1 MSKKLPEHLTK
12 GGPGDQYLGGGK
24 VDTSKW
30 FGDNRMNLS
39 GLDKRIKD
47 QEIYFCAAPFQ
58 LLYTDVKGDY
68 GPCSWADTDIFK
80 TNIKDVSIKDWF
92 ENDKKL
98 NQLRTE
104 MTTPGSDLKLTKKSC
119 KSCIKQEK
127 EYGRSRR
134 QASLKIQTND
144 VGIWPGIRKAV
155 EAFQHTGRGHIE
167 HKIFEVQIKAFG
179 NQCNLDCYMC
189 HTYDSSTR
197 TTTLNSK
204 ELEGQTVMNDYTVKH
219 GNDMKKL
226 IASVKG
232 ATLED
237 IVSQIAEIAPWIYNL
252 KLIGGEPLVMKQ
264 YYKLLDA
271 MVKSKYANQ
280 MFVKFQTNM
289 SVLGKGKYKITD
301 YIKHFR
307 LFEFTVS
314 LDGIGKYDEY
324 IRRRSNWED
333 IVKNIKTVKQYPNV
347 QINVNGTISFLSVLR
362 FHQLIEWFDNN
373 KELFKQINWSN
384 IRGPAKLCANVLPD
398 ELKKEL
404 IERYENFPD
413 IQNVLKEDNGGLSYL
428 DTIDYLLKIDKYY
441 EGTKWEANLFDV
453 YPELKK
459 YNGEKRV
466 KKIYSVALNLH
477 DHNTYDG
484 VYHNQ
489 RERHTRFKHNLP
501 YHTEAYNHQ
510 SDILNVSDYRLN
522 DEFVE
527 EYWDKNKRD
536 GTNGILAFTYTF
548 GGIRKCKD
556 KLPQDVFDY
565 DPKKLWD
572 YYLKDDLYFI
582 DHHQSHA
589 AYAFLNSGYK
599 QSDILAIDGIGSKF
613 RCVFFDKDG
622 NLHDLSD
629 KLPIGW
635 LWNHMSGL
643 TGFGTLGASKLM
655 GKVGYGKHSDYY
667 YTVFDVILGGEITE
681 KKQEHF
687 KEIDVAKH
695 GIDDLAYT
703 LQEFTLDKI
712 REHVYPLKTCDNL
725 CIAGGVAYNGYMNE
739 EFTKHYENVFVP
751 PAVGDEGQAIG
762 TYMHADYMLNKNIHQ
777 SNLYAGKEY
786 ELDFS
791 FDAVTEKVDYKE
803 VAQAIAD
810 GKIVGWFQGKSES
823 GNRALGNRSILADPR
838 NPNIKNIINHTIKM
852 REDFRPFAPVVLEEN
867 YKEYFDTRGG
877 PSPYMSRICKVK
889 TDKVPGITH
898 VDNTARIQTINRKD
912 NEKFYDIVNEFY
924 KITGIPMLLNTSFNC
939 QEPIVET
946 PQQAIRTFKRTA
958 LDMLIINNF
967 IVRKND

>member
-1 MSKKLPEHLTK
+1 MNKLPKHLTK
-12 GGPGDQYLGGGK
+12 GGPGDKYLGDGK
-24 VDTSKW
+24 VDTSQW
-30 FGDNRMNLS
+30 FKKPGIDVGPLE
-39 GLDKRIKD
+39 KQIQD
-47 QEIYFCAAPFQ
+47 QDIFFCGAPFQ
-58 LLYTDVKGDY
+58 LLYTDVTGSY
-68 GPCSWADTDIFK
+68 APCSWAQHKPF
-80 TNIKDVSIKDWF
+80 NSHIKNVSIKDWF
-92 ENDKKL
+92 ENDPKL
-98 NQLRTE
+98 NQLREE
-104 MTTPGSDLKLTKKSC
+104 MVTPGSNLELARVSC

-134 QASLKIQTND
+134 QASLKIQSND
-144 VGIWPGIRKAV
+144 DGIWAGIRKAV
-155 EAFQHTGRGHIE
+155 NRYKETKTGHI
-167 HKIFEVQIKAFG
+167 KDRIFEVQIKAFG

-204 ELEGQTVMNDYTVKH
+204 ELEGQTVMNVWTLKH
-219 GNDMKKL
+219 GNDLKVNS
-226 IASVKG
+226 IKG
-232 ATLED
+232 APLQD
-237 IVSQIAEIAPWIYNL
+237 IIDQIADIAPYIYNL

-264 YYKLLDA
+264 YYQLLDA
-271 MVKSKYANQ
+271 IIKTGHARHMKL
-280 MFVKFQTNM
+280 KFQTNM
-289 SVLGKGKYKITD
+289 SVLGQGKYKITD
-301 YIKHFR
+301 YIRHFQ

-314 LDGIGKYDEY
+314 LDGIGKTDEY

-333 IVKNIKTVKQYPNV
+333 IVKNIKAVKQYPNV

-362 FHQLIEWFDNN
+362 FYELINWFDEN
-373 KELFKQINWSN
+373 KKLFKQINWSN

-404 IERYENFPD
+404 ISKYENFPD
-413 IQNVLKEDNGGLSYL
+413 IQNVLKQDNNGLSYL

-453 YPELKK
+453 FPELKK

-466 KKIYSVALNLH
+466 KKIYSIALNLH

-484 VYHNQ
+484 VFHNQ
-489 RERHTRFKHNLP
+489 RERYTRFKHNLP
-501 YHTEAYNHQ
+501 YHAEAYNHQ
-510 SDILNVSDYRLN
+510 SDILNPGDYRLN
-522 DEFVE
+522 NEFVR
-527 EYWDKNKRD
+527 EYWDTNKRD
-536 GTNGILAFTYTF
+536 GTNGILAFTYTY
-548 GGIRKCKD
+548 GGIRMCKD
-556 KLPQDVFDY
+556 MLPQDIFNY

-572 YYLKDDLYFI
+572 YYLKNDLYFI

-613 RCVFFDKDG
+613 RCVFFDKDD
-622 NLHDLSD
+622 NLIDLSD

-667 YTVFDVILGGEITE
+667 YNVFETILAGEITE

-687 KEIDVAKH
+687 KEIRLDSVE
-695 GIDDLAYT
+695 DLAYT

-712 REHVYPLKTCDNL
+712 KEHVYPLKTCDNL

-762 TYMHADYMLNKNIHQ
+762 TYMHADYMLNKNIHK
-777 SNLYAGKEY
+777 SETFAGKEY
-786 ELDFS
+786 EHNIG
-791 FDAVTEKVDYKE
+791 EKADYKMI
-803 VAQAIAD
+803 AQSIAD

-838 NPNIKNIINHTIKM
+838 NPNIKEIINDTIKL
-852 REDFRPFAPVVLEEN
+852 REDFRPFAPAVLEEH
-867 YKEYFDTRGG
+867 YKEYFDTRL

-898 VDNTARIQTINRKD
+898 IDNTARIQTVNKEF
-912 NEKFYDIVNEFY
+912 NEKFYNIINEFY

-939 QEPIVET
+939 REPIVET
-946 PQQAIRTFKRTA
+946 PEHAIRTFKRTA
-958 LDMLIINNF
+958 LDILVINDRV
-967 IVRKND
+967 ICK